1 MRKTYKWKLIA
12 SEKEI
17 LSRVSVSEKEIL
29 WRDHCEREVIT
40 IELSIVS
47 EKEYLQLSR
56 GLSEKE
62 ILSRADYIRE
72 GNTIES

>member
-29 WRDHCEREVIT
+29 CRDHCKRKVIT

-47 EKEYLQLSR
+47 EKEYL
-56 GLSEKE
+56 K
-62 ILSRADYIRE
+62 LSRAYQRRNTVE
-72 GNTIES
+72 G